1 MLFPNLRA
9 ELARRGMSIPM
20 LADLTGLKVTTLYDK
35 FNGKSD
41 FTLSEA
47 ILIRSKLGLED
58 MSLDELFQRELE
70 EA

>member
-1 MLFPNLRA
+1 
-9 ELARRGMSIPM
+9 MSIPM